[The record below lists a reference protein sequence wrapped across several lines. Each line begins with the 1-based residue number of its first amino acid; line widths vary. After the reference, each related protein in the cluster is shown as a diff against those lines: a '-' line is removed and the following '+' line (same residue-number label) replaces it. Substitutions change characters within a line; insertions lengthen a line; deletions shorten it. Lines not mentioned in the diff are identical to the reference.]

1 MQATNPFLRPVY
13 VMAKPAGAQCNLHC
27 DYCYYLSKAKMYEE
41 RETATNGP
49 RRLTMDDHLLEE
61 FVSQYIASQPT
72 PQVLFTWHGGEPML
86 RPLDFYRRAMD
97 LQQKHAGGRQI
108 DNCIQTNG
116 TLVDDAWASFL
127 HDNGWLVGLS
137 IDGPEQLHD
146 ACRHARSGKATFGKV
161 MEAVDILNRHG
172 VEWNA
177 MATVNSVN
185 GRHPLEVYHFFKSIG
200 CHYLQFTP
208 VVDSDQPGRLAPYS
222 VTPEQWGEFACTIF
236 DEWVSHD
243 VGLYFIQLFD
253 ATLANWAGVAPGV
266 CALSET
272 CGNAAAMEFNGDVYC
287 CDHFVY
293 PGYRL
298 GNLREQPLLA
308 LLNSPRLH
316 SFGLTKQRDLP
327 RQCKTCRWL
336 FACHGECPKNRIVT
350 SADGE
355 PGLNYL
361 CAGYRRFFEH
371 TAPYMDFMKARLDCG
386 EAPADIVEA
395 LRRGWKP

>member
-1 MQATNPFLRPVY
+1 MQALNPFLRPAY
-13 VMAKPAGAQCNLHC
+13 VMAKPAGARCNLHC
-27 DYCYYLSKAKMYEE
+27 DYCYYLSKAKMYKA
-41 RETATNGP
+41 RGTAADGP
-49 RRLTMDDHLLEE
+49 RRLTMDDQLLEE
-61 FVSQYIASQPT
+61 FVRQYIASQPT
-72 PQVLFTWHGGEPML
+72 AQVLFTWHGGEPML
-86 RPLDFYRRAMD
+86 RPLGFYRRAMD
-97 LQQKHAGGRQI
+97 LQRKYAGGRQI

-137 IDGPEQLHD
+137 IDGPERLHD
-146 ACRHARSGKATFGKV
+146 ACRHTRSGKATFAKV
-161 MEAVDILNRHG
+161 MEAADILDRHE

-185 GRHPLEVYHFFKSIG
+185 GGHPLEVYQFFKSIG

-208 VVDSDQPGRLAPYS
+208 VVDSDQLGRLAPYS

-236 DEWVSHD
+236 DEWVNHD

-293 PGYRL
+293 PEYRL
-298 GNLREQPLLA
+298 GNLREQSLMA
-308 LLNSPRLH
+308 LLNSPQLH
-316 SFGLTKQRDLP
+316 SFGLAKQRGLP

-371 TAPYMDFMKARLDCG
+371 AAPYMDFMKARLDCG